1 MQIILGKVDALQLA
15 AGDGQITRYGT
26 AGTKGDRIEL
36 FQQCF
41 RRNFVADLTVQ
52 FKGDPG
58 LFQKLDASFY
68 QMLVQLHI
76 GYTIHQKP
84 AGAVGTFINGN
95 AVACLVKL
103 VSTGQAG
110 RAAAD
115 NGNFLSA
122 AVSRLVG
129 FDIAF
134 CKCCFNDILFKIA
147 DTDCTACQ
155 AGTAGSFTGSRTDV
169 RGEFREIISF
179 IQARIGEMIQ
189 PLINKVVK
197 FRHQIMQRTA

>member
-68 QMLVQLHI
+68 QMLC
-76 GYTIHQKP
+76 P
-84 AGAVGTFINGN
+84 ASYWVYHTLK
-95 AVACLVKL
+95 VHRR
-103 VSTGQAG
+103 G
-110 RAAAD
+110 RH
-115 NGNFLSA
+115 
-122 AVSRLVG
+122 VHKR
-129 FDIAF
+129 
-134 CKCCFNDILFKIA
+134 
-147 DTDCTACQ
+147 
-155 AGTAGSFTGSRTDV
+155 
-169 RGEFREIISF
+169 
-179 IQARIGEMIQ
+179 
-189 PLINKVVK
+189 
-197 FRHQIMQRTA
+197 